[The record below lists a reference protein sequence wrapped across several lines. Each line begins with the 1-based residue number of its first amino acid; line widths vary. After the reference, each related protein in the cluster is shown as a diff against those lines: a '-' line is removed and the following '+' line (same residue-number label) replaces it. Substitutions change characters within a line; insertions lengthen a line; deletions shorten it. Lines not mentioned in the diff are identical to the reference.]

1 MEKGLFSGLNPQLVR
16 EWKAGYD
23 DHNEFVLQ
31 ERRSATYQ
39 DRFKSLTAIWRQSVF
54 LGHAGTD
61 DYDLAVNNTWQR
73 LRQAYSERHG

>member
-1 MEKGLFSGLNPQLVR
+1 MTTTNLYSRNGEV
-16 EWKAGYD
+16 
-23 DHNEFVLQ
+23 
-31 ERRSATYQ
+31 
-39 DRFKSLTAIWRQSVF
+39 LTAIWRQSVF